1 MPVNLSLVLALL
13 SLIAWIAMIFIV
25 HVPHGWPHVFLAAG
39 VILLIRRVVTG
50 RSAW

>member
-1 MPVNLSLVLALL
+1 VNVSLVAGVAALL
-13 SLIAWIAMIFIV
+13 AWIVLIFV
-25 HVPHGWPHVFLAAG
+25 LHVPHGWPHLFLAAG

>member
-1 MPVNLSLVLALL
+1 MNLTLIAGVLSLLL
-13 SLIAWIAMIFIV
+13 WITLIFIL
-25 HVPHGWPHVFLAAG
+25 HVPAGWPHLFLAAG